1 MVLSFVLFCFVG
13 VDLCCYFFLQIHST
27 LYCESISRLMAW
39 FHGKNNLRWHFFNCG
54 CQSKLNACCTLK
66 FRIQKQKNRIRSFL
80 RGYEKKTEKMTTK
93 HERQMQTINQ
103 PTAIG
108 IEMKLNDITRMR
120 KTENIFTH
128 KNRLHNSGSMLS
140 HKSHYALS
148 ALNDISFFKWHRGL
162 YVTHAHFSCAII
174 CKYTQRDTGNAIP
187 DSLIFQ
193 LNQIHLRSRCFIIF
207 FSFFRSS
214 YYAITTRLFQS

>member
-1 MVLSFVLFCFVG
+1 MSFVLFCFVG

-54 CQSKLNACCTLK
+54 CQSKLNTCCTLK

-80 RGYEKKTEKMTTK
+80 RGYEKKKRKKWQPSMRGKCKQLTNQRQLVLKWNWMISREWEKQKTFLHIKIVSIIQAACFHTNRIM
-93 HERQMQTINQ
+93 HWARLMIF
-103 PTAIG
+103 PFS
-108 IEMKLNDITRMR
+108 NDIEVSTLR
-120 KTENIFTH
+120 THIFLVLLSVNTH
-128 KNRLHNSGSMLS
+128 KETLAMRSPIPWFFSS
-140 HKSHYALS
+140 TKSIYDRVVS
-148 ALNDISFFKWHRGL
+148 SF
-162 YVTHAHFSCAII
+162 
-174 CKYTQRDTGNAIP
+174 
-187 DSLIFQ
+187 
-193 LNQIHLRSRCFIIF
+193 F